1 MRPDV
6 CIRRWAARAGV
17 RRWSSIIAIGV
28 LALGLVTAGVV
39 VLVLLNRSLVSGI
52 TDTARAKA
60 QNVAAQL
67 IAGGGAVGPVLTATP
82 GEATALQVLDAAGH
96 VVGASADLTG
106 DPAILTASPP
116 PGGEVVATVPLP
128 LGQNNA
134 DYRVVAVRAHGYT
147 VVAAQSLEAA
157 RAATTQLAVLLV
169 VTLVPLLAV
178 AWLVVHLALR
188 AALRP
193 VEEMRRTV
201 ADISTAD
208 LTARVPLPPAQDEIH
223 RLASTLNAMLG
234 RLSSAQMA
242 QRRFVADASHELRS
256 PLSAITA
263 TLDLAARH
271 PEQFGL
277 AELVDTAGAEVG
289 RLRELVDDLLV
300 LARTDDSTDMPP
312 ITDVDLDDVI
322 WAEAV
327 RLRAIAPLAVLARV
341 QPARIRGSPA
351 QVARAVRNLVDNAR
365 EHAERAVWL
374 SCRRE
379 DESLVVVEILDDGPG
394 VPAADRVRIFGRFV
408 RLEAERPRRA
418 GSTGLGLAIVAG
430 IAARHGGKAACV
442 EPPRGHRGA
451 CFRLEFPAAPASRDG
466 GTLRQYPSFPRD
478 QPEHGR

>member
-1 MRPDV
+1 M
-6 CIRRWAARAGV
+6 
-17 RRWSSIIAIGV
+17 
-28 LALGLVTAGVV
+28 TAGVV
-39 VLVLLNRSLVSGI
+39 VLGLLNRSLVSGI

-67 IAGGGAVGPVLTATP
+67 VAGGMAVGPVLTATP
-82 GEATALQVLDAAGH
+82 GEATALQVLDAAGQ

-106 DPAILTASPP
+106 DPPILAASPP

-157 RAATTQLAVLLV
+157 RAAITQLAVLLV
-169 VTLVPLLAV
+169 ITLVPLLAV
-178 AWLVVHLALR
+178 AWLAVHLALR

-193 VEEMRRTV
+193 VEVMRRTV

-223 RLASTLNAMLG
+223 RLATTLNAMLG

-242 QRRFVADASHELRS
+242 QRRFVADAGHELRS
-256 PLSAITA
+256 PLSTVTA

-271 PEQFGL
+271 PEQTSL
-277 AELVDTAGAEVG
+277 AEVVDTAGAELG

-300 LARTDDSTDMPP
+300 LARTDDSSDMPP

-322 WAEAV
+322 RAEAA
-327 RLRAIAPLAVLARV
+327 RLRSTTRMAVDVRA
-341 QPARIRGSPA
+341 QPARTRGSPA
-351 QVARAVRNLVDNAR
+351 QVARAVRNLVDNAA
-365 EHAERAVWL
+365 EHAEAAVSL

-379 DESLVVVEILDDGPG
+379 DECVAVVEILDDGPG

-408 RLEAERPRRA
+408 RLEAERPRHA

-451 CFRLEFPAAPASRDG
+451 CFRLTFPAVSAGPVGGALPRYASV
-466 GTLRQYPSFPRD
+466 PRG

>member
-1 MRPDV
+1 M
-6 CIRRWAARAGV
+6 ARAGV
-17 RRWSSIIAIGV
+17 RRWNSIIAIGV

-39 VLVLLNRSLVSGI
+39 VLMLLNRSLVTGI

-67 IAGGGAVGPVLTATP
+67 VAANMAVGPVLTATP
-82 GEATALQVLDAAGH
+82 GEATALQVLDAAGR
-96 VVGASADLTG
+96 VVAASPDLTG
-106 DPAILTASPP
+106 EPAVVAASPP
-116 PGGEVVATVPLP
+116 PGGELVATVPLP
-128 LGQNNA
+128 LGPDNA
-134 DYRVVAVRAHGYT
+134 DYRVVAVRAHGFT

-157 RAATTQLAVLLV
+157 RATITQLAVLLV
-169 VTLVPLLAV
+169 VTLAPMLAV
-178 AWLVVHLALR
+178 AWLAVHLALR

-208 LTARVPLPPAQDEIH
+208 LTARVPLPAARDEIH

-234 RLSSAQMA
+234 RLSSAQLA

-256 PLSAITA
+256 PLSTITA

-271 PEQFGL
+271 PEQTSL
-277 AELVDTAGAEVG
+277 AELVDVVGAELG

-300 LARTDDSTDMPP
+300 LARTDDSSDMPP
-312 ITDVDLDDVI
+312 ITDVDLDDVVR
-322 WAEAV
+322 AEAA
-327 RLRAIAPLAVLARV
+327 RLRATGRLTVHVGV
-341 QPARIRGSPA
+341 QPARIRGSAA
-351 QVARAVRNLVDNAR
+351 QVTRAVRNLADNAG
-365 EHAERAVWL
+365 EHAEAAVWL

-379 DESLVVVEILDDGPG
+379 DGSAVVVEVLDDGPG
-394 VPAADRVRIFGRFV
+394 VAAVDRVRIFGRFV
-408 RLEAERPRRA
+408 RLEAERTHRT

-451 CFRLEFPAAPASRDG
+451 CFRLEFPAAPAAGALPRYASLTRD
-466 GTLRQYPSFPRD
+466 R
-478 QPEHGR
+478 PERER